1 MSKARDLS
9 NSGTAF
15 TIVSATELE
24 YVDGLTSNAQTQINT
39 KAPIS
44 TTVTLTGAQTVT
56 NKLISGPVFLSP
68 EERSTITATAATG
81 TVHFDVVTQGI
92 LYYTSNATAN
102 WTLNIRGDSGTT
114 LNSLMTTGDI
124 ITVVFLNTNGVT
136 AYYPTAFQIDGSSVT
151 PKWQSGFSPA
161 SGDVSSINAY
171 SLTIIKT
178 ASATFTVLGSQSK
191 FV

>member
-24 YVDGLTSNAQTQINT
+24 YIDGLTSNAQTQINT

-56 NKLISGPVFLSP
+56 NKLISGPVLLSP

-81 TVHFDVVTQGI
+81 TVHFDVVTQGV

-102 WTLNIRGDSGTT
+102 WTLNVRGDSGTT

-136 AYYPTAFQIDGSSVT
+136 AYYPTAFQIDSGSVT
-151 PKWQSGFSPA
+151 PKWQSGFAPA
-161 SGDVSSINAY
+161 AGDASSINAY

-178 ASATFTVLGSQSK
+178 ANATFTVLGSQSK
-191 FV
+191 FA